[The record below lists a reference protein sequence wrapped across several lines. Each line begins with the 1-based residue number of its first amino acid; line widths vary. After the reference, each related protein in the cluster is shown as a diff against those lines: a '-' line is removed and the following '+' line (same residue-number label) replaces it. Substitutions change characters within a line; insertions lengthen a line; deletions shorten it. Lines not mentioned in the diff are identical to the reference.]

1 MGIKEQLLEF
11 ETKISEGLKR
21 SFEKM
26 LVMKRE
32 KNSPVIIIRKGRIE
46 AVKADDLAD
55 EANVI
60 LS

>member
-11 ETKISEGLKR
+11 ETKVSEGLKR

-55 EANVI
+55 EASVI